1 MGDDIRFSR
10 DEISLPTCPK
20 DSSPEIKNLYFTSGG
35 KAKFA
40 TSSSQKVQ
48 GKWMSSLTENWIKFI
63 VFPLKWLVTTYGINQ

>member
-35 KAKFA
+35 KVQFA
-40 TSSSQKVQ
+40 TSSSHESTRKMDVFLD
-48 GKWMSSLTENWIKFI
+48 GKLD
-63 VFPLKWLVTTYGINQ
+63 